1 MTMAEAF
8 VNAEMIR
15 WARERASLGVDT
27 FARKVHTKPE
37 KVLSWESGEARPTF
51 KQAEKLAHVTKVP
64 FGYLF
69 LSQPPEEHLPF
80 PDLRTRPDAPPPHLD
95 ADFMDLVQDVLFK
108 FDWYRDFLIE
118 RGAAPLS
125 FVGGFKKTAGAKQ
138 IADDIAKR
146 LGVNDR
152 VRRESRNWEDYF
164 RTLCIRAEEV
174 GVWIMRS
181 GVVGSN
187 TQRPLSVDIFRG
199 FAMADPIA
207 PLVFVNGRDAKA
219 AQIFTL
225 AHELAHIWLG
235 ESGISDPIAGRNA
248 LRGTEA
254 KCNQIAAEFL
264 VPENDFL
271 QYWQLKASLDE
282 NASQLASAFR
292 VSRFV
297 IALRGLGLGLVD
309 KDDFDAFHVQEQ
321 RRWAKQREEPTKGN
335 YYRTAP
341 ARMGSHFIRAV
352 VNSAMSGEVLLRD
365 AGALLNAKPKTI
377 QEMYRKLGRGA

>member
-1 MTMAEAF
+1 MAMAEAF

-15 WARERASLGVDT
+15 WARERASFGVDT

-37 KVLSWESGEARPTF
+37 KVISWESGEARPTF
-51 KQAEKLAHVTKVP
+51 KQAEKLAHVARIP

-69 LSQPPEEHLPF
+69 LPHPPEERLPF
-80 PDLRTRPDAPPPHLD
+80 PDLRTRPDVPPPHLD

-108 FDWYRDFLIE
+108 FDWYRDFLME
-118 RGAAPLS
+118 RGAEPLP
-125 FVGGFKKTAGAKQ
+125 FVGGFKISAGVKQ
-138 IADDIAKR
+138 VAADMAKR
-146 LGVNDR
+146 LGVDAR
-152 VRRESRNWEDYF
+152 VRREARNWEDYF
-164 RTLCIRAEEV
+164 RILCDRAEGV
-174 GVWIMRS
+174 GVWVMRS
-181 GVVGSN
+181 GVVASN

-235 ESGISDPIAGRNA
+235 ESGISDPISGREA

-254 KCNQIAAEFL
+254 RCNQIAAEFL
-264 VPENDFL
+264 VPEADFR
-271 QYWQLKASLDE
+271 QFWRREATLDE
-282 NASQLASAFR
+282 NAGQLAGAFR

-297 IALRGLGLGLVD
+297 IALRALGLELIEE
-309 KDDFDAFHVQEQ
+309 DDFDAFHRQEQ
-321 RRWAKQREEPTKGN
+321 RRWARRREEASGGD

-341 ARMGSHFIRAV
+341 ARMGSHFIKAV

-377 QEMYRKLGRGA
+377 QEMYRRLGRGV